1 MMESNVLKYIVK
13 TLVVV
18 AILALIIIGVR
29 RCKSAEDKL
38 EGYETNW
45 IALSNENNKNAKSSK
60 LYEFKLSQLKYIN
73 DSLMNAMDSVRRSL
87 NIKDKNTKG
96 LGYVKSTILIH
107 DTVLVN
113 RIRDGDKTLSID
125 TVINKKWY
133 QIEID
138 YKGSRCNECKDTLVV
153 SPKISSEKYV
163 VISTSKEYVDAPKKW
178 WFQRIFQKKEEV
190 VDVKVVETNPYIYSN
205 ENRFVKV
212 IK

>member
-1 MMESNVLKYIVK
+1 MNIEKMLI
-13 TLVVV
+13 TLV
-18 AILALIIIGVR
+18 
-29 RCKSAEDKL
+29 
-38 EGYETNW
+38 
-45 IALSNENNKNAKSSK
+45 IALSILLCISIYIDRCRIAQNKSNEANLKAYIALNDTLRSTNRMF
-60 LYEFKLSQLKYIN
+60 EFKASQLNYLN
-73 DSLMNAMDSVRRSL
+73 DSLVNQMNTIRK
-87 NIKDKNTKG
+87 NIGVKDKNLKG

-138 YKGSRCNECKDTLVV
+138 YKGSRCSECNDTLIV
-153 SPKISSEKYV
+153 SPKINSEKYV

-178 WFQRIFQKKEEV
+178 WLQRIFQKKEEV
-190 VDVKVVETNPYIYSN
+190 VDVKVVETNPYIYSDH
-205 ENRFVKV
+205 ERFIKV

>member
-1 MMESNVLKYIVK
+1 MKRTCIEIIVACILLFILLFCVRQCQSN
-13 TLVVV
+13 
-18 AILALIIIGVR
+18 LA
-29 RCKSAEDKL
+29 KL

-87 NIKDKNTKG
+87 NIKDKNLKG
-96 LGYVKSTILIH
+96 LGYIKSTVRIH

-138 YKGSRCNECKDTLVV
+138 YKGSRCSECKDTLIV

-178 WFQRIFQKKEEV
+178 WLQRIFQKKEEV
-190 VDVKVVETNPYIYSN
+190 VDVKVVETNPYIYSDH
-205 ENRFVKV
+205 ERFIKV

>member
-1 MMESNVLKYIVK
+1 MKRTCIEIIVACILLFILLFCVRQCQSN
-13 TLVVV
+13 
-18 AILALIIIGVR
+18 LA
-29 RCKSAEDKL
+29 KL

-60 LYEFKLSQLKYIN
+60 AYELKISQMKYIN

-113 RIRDGDKTLSID
+113 RIRDGDKTISID
-125 TVINKKWY
+125 TTINKKWY
-133 QIEID
+133 QIQLD
-138 YKGSRCNECKDTLVV
+138 YRGSKCNECKDTLIV
-153 SPKISSEKYV
+153 SPKMTSEKYV
-163 VISTSKEYVDAPKKW
+163 VISTQKEYVDTPKKFW
-178 WFQRIFQKKEEV
+178 IQRIFQKKDEV
-190 VDVKVVETNPYIYSN
+190 IDVKVVETNPYIYSN

>member
-1 MMESNVLKYIVK
+1 MKIEKILIS
-13 TLVVV
+13 LV
-18 AILALIIIGVR
+18 
-29 RCKSAEDKL
+29 
-38 EGYETNW
+38 
-45 IALSNENNKNAKSSK
+45 IALSILLCISIYIDRCRIAQNKSNEANLKAYIALNDTLRSTNRMF
-60 LYEFKLSQLKYIN
+60 EFKASQLNYIN
-73 DSLMNAMDSVRRSL
+73 DSLVNQMNTIRK
-87 NIKDKNTKG
+87 NIGVKDKNLKG
-96 LGYVKSTILIH
+96 LGYIKSTVRIH

-138 YKGSRCNECKDTLVV
+138 YKGSKCSECKDTLIV

-178 WFQRIFQKKEEV
+178 WLQRIFQKKEEV
-190 VDVKVVETNPYIYSN
+190 VDVKVVETNPYIYSDH
-205 ENRFVKV
+205 ERFIKV

>member
-1 MMESNVLKYIVK
+1 MSLNRVIRVS
-13 TLVVV
+13 VVV
-18 AILALIIIGVR
+18 AILALIIIVVR

-107 DTVLVN
+107 DTVLAN
-113 RIRDGDKTLSID
+113 RIRDGDNSISID
-125 TVINKKWY
+125 TTINKKWY
-133 QIEID
+133 QIQLD
-138 YKGSRCNECKDTLVV
+138 YRGSKCNECKDTLIV
-153 SPKISSEKYV
+153 SPKVTSEKYV
-163 VISTSKEYVDAPKKW
+163 VISTQKEYVDTPKKFW
-178 WFQRIFQKKEEV
+178 IQRIFQKKDEV
-190 VDVKVVETNPYIYSN
+190 IDVKVIETNPYIYSN
-205 ENRFVKV
+205 EDRFVKV

>member
-1 MMESNVLKYIVK
+1 MKIEKILI
-13 TLVVV
+13 TLV
-18 AILALIIIGVR
+18 
-29 RCKSAEDKL
+29 
-38 EGYETNW
+38 
-45 IALSNENNKNAKSSK
+45 IALSILLCISIYIDRCRIAQNKSNEANLKAYIALNDTLRSTNRMF
-60 LYEFKLSQLKYIN
+60 EFKTSQLNYIN
-73 DSLMNAMDSVRRSL
+73 DSLVNQMNTIRKSIGV
-87 NIKDKNTKG
+87 KDRNLKG
-96 LGYVKSTILIH
+96 LGYIKSTVRIH

-178 WFQRIFQKKEEV
+178 WLQRIFQKKEEV
-190 VDVKVVETNPYIYSN
+190 VDVKVVETNPYIYSDH
-205 ENRFVKV
+205 ERFIKV

>member
-1 MMESNVLKYIVK
+1 MNNTKIEKLLIA
-13 TLVVV
+13 LV
-18 AILALIIIGVR
+18 
-29 RCKSAEDKL
+29 
-38 EGYETNW
+38 
-45 IALSNENNKNAKSSK
+45 IALSVLLCVSIYIDRCRISQNKANEANLKAYIALNDTLKTTNRMF
-60 LYEFKLSQLKYIN
+60 EFKASQLNYLN
-73 DSLMNAMDSVRRSL
+73 DSLVSQMNTIRK
-87 NIKDKNTKG
+87 NIGVKDKNLKG
-96 LGYVKSTILIH
+96 LGYIKSTVRIH

-138 YKGSRCNECKDTLVV
+138 YKGSRCNECKDTLIV

-178 WFQRIFQKKEEV
+178 LLQRIFQKKEEV
-190 VDVKVVETNPYIYSN
+190 VDVKVVETNPYIYSDH
-205 ENRFVKV
+205 ERFIKV

>member
-1 MMESNVLKYIVK
+1 MRIEKMLIA
-13 TLVVV
+13 LV
-18 AILALIIIGVR
+18 
-29 RCKSAEDKL
+29 
-38 EGYETNW
+38 
-45 IALSNENNKNAKSSK
+45 IALSILLCISIYIDRCRIAQNKSNEANLKAYIALNDTLSSTNRMF
-60 LYEFKLSQLKYIN
+60 EFKASQLNYIN
-73 DSLMNAMDSVRRSL
+73 DSLVNQMNTIRK
-87 NIKDKNTKG
+87 NIGVKDKNLKG
-96 LGYVKSTILIH
+96 LGYIKSTVRIH

-138 YKGSRCNECKDTLVV
+138 YKGGRCNECKDTLVV

-178 WFQRIFQKKEEV
+178 WLQRIFQKKEEV
-190 VDVKVVETNPYIYSN
+190 VDVKVVETNPYIYSDH
-205 ENRFVKV
+205 ERFIKV

>member
-1 MMESNVLKYIVK
+1 MKRTCIEIIVACILLFILLFCVRQCQSN
-13 TLVVV
+13 
-18 AILALIIIGVR
+18 LA
-29 RCKSAEDKL
+29 KL

-60 LYEFKLSQLKYIN
+60 AYELKISQMKYIN

-96 LGYVKSTILIH
+96 LGYIKSTVRIH

-113 RIRDGDKTLSID
+113 RIRDGDKPLSID

-138 YKGSRCNECKDTLVV
+138 YKGSRCSECKDTLIV

-163 VISTSKEYVDAPKKW
+163 VISTSKEYVDTPKKW

-190 VDVKVVETNPYIYSN
+190 VDVKVVETNPYIYSDH
-205 ENRFVKV
+205 ERFIKV

>member
-1 MMESNVLKYIVK
+1 MSLNRVIRVS
-13 TLVVV
+13 VVV
-18 AILALIIIGVR
+18 AILALIIIVVR

-60 LYEFKLSQLKYIN
+60 AYELKICQMKYIN

-113 RIRDGDKTLSID
+113 RIRDGDNSISID
-125 TVINKKWY
+125 TTINKKWY
-133 QIEID
+133 QIQLD
-138 YKGSRCNECKDTLVV
+138 YRGSKCNECKDTLIV
-153 SPKISSEKYV
+153 SPKVTSEKYV
-163 VISTSKEYVDAPKKW
+163 VISTQKEYVDTPKKFW
-178 WFQRIFQKKEEV
+178 IQRIFQKKDEV
-190 VDVKVVETNPYIYSN
+190 IDVKVIETNPYIYSN

>member
-1 MMESNVLKYIVK
+1 MKRTCIEIIVACILLFILLFCVRQCQSN
-13 TLVVV
+13 
-18 AILALIIIGVR
+18 LA
-29 RCKSAEDKL
+29 KL

-60 LYEFKLSQLKYIN
+60 AYELKISQMKYIN

-87 NIKDKNTKG
+87 NIKDKNLKG
-96 LGYVKSTILIH
+96 LGYIKSTVRIH

-138 YKGSRCNECKDTLVV
+138 YKGSRCSECKDTLIV

-178 WFQRIFQKKEEV
+178 WLQRIFQKKEEV
-190 VDVKVVETNPYIYSN
+190 VDVKVVETNPYIYSDH
-205 ENRFVKV
+205 ERFIKV

>member
-1 MMESNVLKYIVK
+1 MKRTCIEIIVACILLFILLFCVRQCQSN
-13 TLVVV
+13 
-18 AILALIIIGVR
+18 LA
-29 RCKSAEDKL
+29 KL
-38 EGYETNW
+38 NGYETNW

-60 LYEFKLSQLKYIN
+60 AYELKISQMKYIN

-113 RIRDGDKTLSID
+113 RIRDGDKTISID
-125 TVINKKWY
+125 TTINKKWY
-133 QIEID
+133 QIQLD
-138 YKGSRCNECKDTLVV
+138 YRGSKCNECKDTLIV
-153 SPKISSEKYV
+153 SPKVTSEKYV
-163 VISTSKEYVDAPKKW
+163 VISTQKEYVDTPKQFW
-178 WFQRIFQKKEEV
+178 IQRIFQKKDEV
-190 VDVKVVETNPYIYSN
+190 IDVKVVETNPYIYSN